1 MVVDA
6 NNKVESRIVTT
17 AEAIDNQW
25 LITSGLKEGDKVVVE
40 GLQKIRPGAA
50 VVPSVMNDAKAS

>member
-6 NNKVESRIVTT
+6 DNKVESRVVTT

-25 LITSGLKEGDKVVVE
+25 LVTSGLKEGDKIVVE
-40 GLQKIRPGAA
+40 GLQKIRSGATVA
-50 VVPSVMNDAKAS
+50 PSVISDAKAS